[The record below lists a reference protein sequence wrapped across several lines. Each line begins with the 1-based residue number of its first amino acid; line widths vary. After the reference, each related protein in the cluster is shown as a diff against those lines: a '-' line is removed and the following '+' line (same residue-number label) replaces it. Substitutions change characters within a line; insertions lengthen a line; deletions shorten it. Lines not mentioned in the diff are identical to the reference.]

1 MPQVA
6 NFAIFLFQK
15 GMNNRNTRQ
24 QRLNRND
31 QLLGR
36 NHGQDPGRIQRRNR
50 SFLNR
55 IDLNRRN
62 LLMAVLSNVDLE
74 TGDEGRDRMN
84 REVTR
89 HAIAALNAINRFEG
103 GKFYH

>member
-1 MPQVA
+1 MY
-6 NFAIFLFQK
+6 
-15 GMNNRNTRQ
+15 NRNTRQ

-36 NHGQDPGRIQRRNR
+36 NHLGPDPGRIQGRNR
-50 SFLNR
+50 SLLNR
-55 IDLNRRN
+55 IDMNRRN